1 MLHYQ
6 AIDSTTLELLKKLI
20 RLAGFE
26 QLRLAGGTSLALQYG
41 HRKSIDL
48 DLFGEFT
55 LDTIMLS
62 SYLGSMGEVKILQN
76 LQHIKSY
83 LINGI
88 KVDIVNYPYPWIGP
102 LLSIDQVRL
111 ASDRDIGAMKLAAIT
126 GRGAKK
132 DFFDLYFLLKRFTL
146 RELLSF
152 YNQKYMDGSAFMVIK
167 SLVYFEDAEADV
179 DPVQLIPASW
189 SDVKSSIVHH
199 QKEYLDNLT

>member
-6 AIDSTTLELLKKLI
+6 AIDSTTLELLKKLL

-55 LDTIMLS
+55 MDTIMLS
-62 SYLGSMGEVKILQN
+62 SHLGSIGEVKILQN

-83 LINGI
+83 LIDGI

-102 LLSIDQVRL
+102 LLSIDQIRL

>member
-1 MLHYQ
+1 MLHDQ
-6 AIDSTTLELLKKLI
+6 AIDSTTLELLKKLL

-55 LDTIMLS
+55 MDTIMLS
-62 SYLGSMGEVKILQN
+62 SYLGSIGEVKILQN

-132 DFFDLYFLLKRFTL
+132 DFFDLFFLLKRFTL

>member
-6 AIDSTTLELLKKLI
+6 AIDSTTLELLKKLL

-55 LDTIMLS
+55 MDTIMLS
-62 SYLGSMGEVKILQN
+62 SYLGSIGEVKILQN

>member
-6 AIDSTTLELLKKLI
+6 AIDSTTLELLKKLL

-41 HRKSIDL
+41 HRKSIHL

-55 LDTIMLS
+55 MDTIMLS
-62 SYLGSMGEVKILQN
+62 SHLGSIGEVKILQN

-83 LINGI
+83 LIDGI

-102 LLSIDQVRL
+102 LLSIDQIRL

>member
-6 AIDSTTLELLKKLI
+6 AIDSTTLELLKKLL

-55 LDTIMLS
+55 MDTIMLS
-62 SYLGSMGEVKILQN
+62 SYLGSIGEVKILQN

-126 GRGAKK
+126 GRSAKK

-199 QKEYLDNLT
+199 QREYLDNLT

>member
-6 AIDSTTLELLKKLI
+6 AIDSTTLELLKKLL

>member
-6 AIDSTTLELLKKLI
+6 AIDSTTLELLKKLL

-55 LDTIMLS
+55 MDTIMLS

>member
-6 AIDSTTLELLKKLI
+6 AIDSTTLELLKKLL

-55 LDTIMLS
+55 MDTIMLS
-62 SYLGSMGEVKILQN
+62 SHLGSIGEVKILQN

-102 LLSIDQVRL
+102 LLSIDQIRL